1 MVSGSSRNDPCPC
14 GSGRKYKK
22 CCLELDQAVARAAP
36 AGRGSE
42 DAGALTLIVPT
53 PGGQLVTRIRPASP
67 LNEDEP
73 QGDAAETAARDAVA
87 VWGLPDFVYRPSL
100 RKLGSGSRELGDA
113 VVIVGNQGL
122 VVQVKSRVDA
132 TEDAARERSWLA
144 KKAAEACRQA
154 KGTVRQLRR
163 ESAQFV
169 NARGR
174 ALNVDG
180 NALRWLN
187 VVVLDHPEAP
197 DGVVPDTPGDTV
209 VLLRRDWE
217 WLFEHL
223 KSTHLVAQYLRRV
236 AGEAVELG
244 GEPVRYYNKARS
256 DPAAEPDG
264 VPAALLSP
272 DGRAFSAPQL
282 PMLAVGDE
290 PGLDNGHLLLRSVM
304 EDIATGPFDPARE
317 RERLHVLAQI
327 DRLPV
332 ALRGDFGRVM
342 MSALQEVLG
351 AVPGE
356 TLWRFRLIRGEGG
369 RFHVGFGA
377 CSASSEMHRDAF
389 SWWVQ
394 LRHHQLQQ
402 LTGIEDLTTVGILL
416 THRTDGQ
423 RPWDTTMVSV
433 RGDLELTEEEIETFE
448 RMWDRDSR
456 IVPHSDAIA

>member
-1 MVSGSSRNDPCPC
+1 VPSGAGRNDPCPC

-22 CCLELDQAVARAAP
+22 CCLAIDQAIACAAP
-36 AGRGSE
+36 AALGP
-42 DAGALTLIVPT
+42 DDPGALTLVVPT
-53 PGGQLVTRIRPASP
+53 PGGALVTRIPAASP
-67 LNEDEP
+67 LNMDEP

-87 VWGLPDFVYRPSL
+87 LWGLPDFVYRPSL
-100 RKLGSGSRELGDA
+100 RKLASGSRELGDA
-113 VVIVGNQGL
+113 VVIVGGQGL

-132 TEDAARERSWLA
+132 TEHPTRERNWLT

-154 KGTVRQLRR
+154 KGTIRQLRR

-174 ALNVDG
+174 TLDVDG
-180 NALRWLN
+180 NALPWLS
-187 VVVLDHPEAP
+187 VVVLDHPE
-197 DGVVPDTPGDTV
+197 VPDDVVADAPEDTV

-223 KSTHLVAQYLRRV
+223 KSTHLVVQYLRRV
-236 AGEAVELG
+236 AGEPVELG
-244 GEPVRYYNKARS
+244 TEPVRYYDKARA
-256 DPAAEPDG
+256 DAAAEPDA

-272 DGRAFSAPQL
+272 DGRPFSAPQL
-282 PMLAVGDE
+282 PMLAVGDDA
-290 PGLDNGHLLLRSVM
+290 GSDNGHLLLRSVM

-317 RERLHVLAQI
+317 PERLHVLAQI

-351 AVPGE
+351 AAPGE

-369 RFHVGFGA
+369 RFHLGFGA
-377 CSASSEMHRDAF
+377 CSASSQMHRDAF
-389 SWWVQ
+389 GWWVQ

-402 LTGIEDLTTVGILL
+402 LTGIDDLTTVGILL

-423 RPWDTTMVSV
+423 RAWDTTMVSV

-448 RMWDRDSR
+448 SVWDRDSR
-456 IVPHSDAIA
+456 IGPNSDATA